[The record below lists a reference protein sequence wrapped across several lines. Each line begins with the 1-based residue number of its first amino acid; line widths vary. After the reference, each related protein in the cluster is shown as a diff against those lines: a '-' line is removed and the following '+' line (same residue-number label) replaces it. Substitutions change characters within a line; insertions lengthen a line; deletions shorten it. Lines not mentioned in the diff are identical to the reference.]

1 MHWKSDN
8 IKIMIRDEADE
19 VIQELFDL
27 PKGKYQNIL
36 KSMRSREFV
45 LNNVHLLWYKCF
57 RINFNRGRSFFRFL
71 CLDKKWK
78 SNDEF
83 HQ

>member
-1 MHWKSDN
+1 MHSKSDN

-27 PKGKYQNIL
+27 PKSKYQNIL

-45 LNNVHLLWYKCF
+45 LNNVHLL
-57 RINFNRGRSFFRFL
+57 
-71 CLDKKWK
+71 
-78 SNDEF
+78 
-83 HQ
+83 